1 MKRFSTTQIWFAVTV
16 LLFVVALVLLAGVA
30 RDVVVA
36 VAVFGF
42 LGACIRTIGLAV
54 RDNPVNTEYVARR
67 DVFHSALLSESARRR
82 KRR

>member
-1 MKRFSTTQIWFAVTV
+1 MWFGVTV
-16 LLFVVALVLLAGVA
+16 LLFVVALAAMHGTA
-30 RDVVVA
+30 KNIVVA

-54 RDNPVNTEYVARR
+54 RDNPVSTEYVARR
-67 DVFHSALLSESARRR
+67 DVFHSALMSESARRN